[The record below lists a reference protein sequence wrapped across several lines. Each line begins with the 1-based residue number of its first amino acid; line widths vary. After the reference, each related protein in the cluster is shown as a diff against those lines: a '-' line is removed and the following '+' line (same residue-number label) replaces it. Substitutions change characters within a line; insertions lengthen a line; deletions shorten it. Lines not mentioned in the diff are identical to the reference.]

1 MSNPTSRI
9 RSWSLIALASILLCV
24 LLLQVLPKPIAY
36 HYRLEKSLAQW
47 LPAPLPGWTFKDI
60 SIAST
65 PEVAEAVDELLNFS
79 DGVYR
84 VYRSENTGKEIK
96 VYVAY
101 WVPGKMDP
109 RLVGVHS
116 PDVCWVG
123 AGWKQVGDKRRR
135 TLASSAPTGG
145 LSNGHDRTFE
155 IHGQRENVVFWH
167 LIGGALSRYL
177 EPGEGFWLAGEI
189 FRNPFTPR
197 YEQFF
202 LRISTSD
209 HLDEVA
215 NDPMMK
221 RIVDV
226 LSVLQAPLAPSL

>member
-1 MSNPTSRI
+1 M
-9 RSWSLIALASILLCV
+9 
-24 LLLQVLPKPIAY
+24 LLLVVVILQLLPKPVAY
-36 HYRLEKSLAQW
+36 HYELKGTLAKW
-47 LPAPLPGWTFKDI
+47 LPEPLAGWTYEDV

-84 VYRSENTGKEIK
+84 VYRSESTGKEIK

-135 TLASSAPTGG
+135 TLASSSPTAV

-155 IHGQRENVVFWH
+155 IHGQREDVVFWH
-167 LIGGALSRYL
+167 LVGGQPSRYL
-177 EPGEGFWLAGEI
+177 EPRIMGGSWWSAQEI
-189 FRNPFTPR
+189 FRNPLAPR

-202 LRISTSD
+202 LRISTSG
-209 HLDEVA
+209 HLDDVA
-215 NDPMMK
+215 NDPMMQ
-221 RIVDV
+221 RIVEV
-226 LSVLQAPLAPSL
+226 LSVAQDGGRRTD

>member
-1 MSNPTSRI
+1 MSTLSSIFR
-9 RSWSLIALASILLCV
+9 RWSIIGAIVIILAVIV
-24 LLLQVLPKPIAY
+24 LQAVPKPVAY
-36 HYRLEKSLAQW
+36 HYELKGSLAEW

-79 DGVYR
+79 DGIYR
-84 VYRSENTGKEIK
+84 VYSESTGKEIK

-135 TLASSAPTGG
+135 TLASSSPTDV

-167 LIGGALSRYL
+167 LVGGKPSRYL
-177 EPGEGFWLAGEI
+177 EPGERFWSAGEI
-189 FRNPFTPR
+189 FRNPFSPR

-202 LRISTSD
+202 LRISTSGD
-209 HLDEVA
+209 LDDVA

-226 LSVLQAPLAPSL
+226 LSVLQAPSP